1 MDNNNKTAEHLMK
14 RQQRSNYT
22 CDVLIIGGGSAGL
35 RAAIQAHDAGAN
47 VLLISRSKK
56 GDPHTTLARGGIN
69 AALGTMDPEDNWMIH
84 AADTLREGE
93 FLADYERVEILC
105 KNAPDAINELVSWG
119 ARFHREKDGRLTQ
132 RFFGAH
138 TYRRTVFYQDWTGQE
153 IVRVLMEQVNQRKIK
168 IIDNVYIAKLLL
180 LKSDGG
186 YDENS
191 ERLSSSSSSSSL
203 SKSATAQHK
212 EQLINEREEG
222 GGEGRE
228 EIKGAF
234 GIDVEK
240 KEFVTFECK
249 SLILAAGGYTRV
261 YAVSSSRIFENY
273 GEGIALAYEAGV
285 DLVDM
290 EMVQFH
296 PTGMVWPEKALGTL
310 ATEAIRG
317 EGGILLNS
325 KGERFMKNYDPERME
340 LGPRDVVARA
350 NYNEIISGRGTE
362 HGGVWLDVTHLRKEV
377 IQERLT
383 TMYEQFQELDGIDI
397 SKEKMEVGPTAHYSM
412 GGVVVEIN
420 CQTRVKGLFAVG
432 EVISQI
438 HGANRLGGN
447 SLLDTVV
454 FGKIAGDEAAKL
466 ALHARKGNT
475 KKTKDALSQ
484 PKSDIV
490 NQKNR
495 FDDDDD
501 NYKRIFA
508 IEEPMKFRSE
518 IQNLMMQNAGIVR
531 DETRLQNGLKRIL
544 ELKNEFYSNKHNI
557 INLKE
562 SSIAD
567 GNDKIENIII
577 SLQMKSS
584 LIACEAIIRS
594 ALMRQESRGA
604 HYRSDFPRLDDERW
618 KVNIYCTKRGNGG
631 TADPAAEMTLF
642 KQNVKE
648 ISGPIADFLKSHVK
662 AAHHRTFE

>member
-1 MDNNNKTAEHLMK
+1 MEK
-14 RQQRSNYT
+14 QSNYS

-35 RAAIQAHDAGAN
+35 RAAIEAHDAGAN
-47 VLLISRSKK
+47 VLIISKSKR

-69 AALGTMDPEDNWMIH
+69 AALGTMDPEDNWIIH

-93 FLADYERVEILC
+93 FLVDYERVEVLC
-105 KNAPDAINELVSWG
+105 KNAANAINELVEWG
-119 ARFHREKDGRLTQ
+119 ARFHREKDGSLTQ

-153 IVRVLMEQVNQRKIK
+153 IIRVLMDQVNQRKIK
-168 IIDNVYIAKLLL
+168 ILDNVYITKLLI
-180 LKSDGG
+180 KSKDD
-186 YDENS
+186 YDDVNS
-191 ERLSSSSSSSSL
+191 ERSLPLSSSL
-203 SKSATAQHK
+203 ATARSPEEQVVK
-212 EQLINEREEG
+212 EE
-222 GGEGRE
+222 E

-234 GIDVEK
+234 GVDIEN
-240 KEFVTFECK
+240 KEFVTFECN

-296 PTGMVWPEKALGTL
+296 PTGMVWPEKAVGTL

-383 TMYEQFQELDGIDI
+383 SMYEQFQRLDGIDI

-412 GGVVVEIN
+412 GGVVVDIK
-420 CQTRVKGLFAVG
+420 CRTKVRGLFAVG

-454 FGKIAGDEAAKL
+454 FGKIAGVEAARFAKQ
-466 ALHARKGNT
+466 AGKGKT
-475 KKTKDALSQ
+475 KKIEAQSQ
-484 PKSDIV
+484 LKSNGD
-490 NQKNR
+490 NQKKR
-495 FDDDDD
+495 FDDD
-501 NYKRIFA
+501 YYYYYEGIFVVK
-508 IEEPMKFRSE
+508 EPISFRNE
-518 IQNLMMQNAGIVR
+518 IQKLMQQNAGIVR
-531 DETRLQNGLKRIL
+531 EQIRLQNGLKKIL
-544 ELKNEFYSNKHNI
+544 ELKNEFYSNKDNN

-562 SSIAD
+562 FTID
-567 GNDKIENIII
+567 DDNIFENIV
-577 SLQMKSS
+577 LTWQVKSS

-604 HYRSDFPRLDDERW
+604 HYRSDFPKLDDERW
-618 KVNIYCTKRGNGG
+618 KVNIYCSKQG
-631 TADPAAEMTLF
+631 TGESAAAAEMVLF

-648 ISGPIADFLKSHVK
+648 IKGPLAYFLRSHLK
-662 AAHHRTFE
+662 APHHRTFE

>member
-1 MDNNNKTAEHLMK
+1 MTEHVMK
-14 RQQRSNYT
+14 KQSSYSY
-22 CDVLIIGGGSAGL
+22 DVLILGAGSAGL
-35 RAAIQAHDAGAN
+35 RAAIEAHDAGAN
-47 VLLISRSKK
+47 VLIISKSKS

-69 AALGTMDPEDNWMIH
+69 AALGTMDPEDNWIIH

-93 FLADYERVEILC
+93 FLADYERVEVLC
-105 KNAPDAINELVSWG
+105 KNAPDAVSELVNWG
-119 ARFHREKDGRLTQ
+119 AKFHRERDGRLTQ

-138 TYRRTVFYQDWTGQE
+138 TYRRTVFYEDWTGQE
-153 IVRVLMEQVNQRKIK
+153 IIRVLMEQVNQRKIK
-168 IIDNVYIAKLLL
+168 MIDNVYITKLLI
-180 LKSDGG
+180 
-186 YDENS
+186 
-191 ERLSSSSSSSSL
+191 
-203 SKSATAQHK
+203 KSADDVNRERSSTAISKQEEQVVK
-212 EQLINEREEG
+212 EEE
-222 GGEGRE
+222 EE

-234 GIDVEK
+234 GVDVEN

-296 PTGMVWPEKALGTL
+296 PTGMVWPEKAVGIL

-350 NYNEIISGRGTE
+350 AYNEIISGRGTE

-383 TMYEQFQELDGIDI
+383 TMYEQFQKLDGIDI

-412 GGVVVEIN
+412 GGVAVDIN
-420 CQTRVKGLFAVG
+420 CKTRVKGLFAVG

-454 FGKIAGDEAAKL
+454 FGKIAGGEAAKL
-466 ALHARKGNT
+466 AKHAGKGNT
-475 KKTKDALSQ
+475 KKTKEVPSHLKSNADN
-484 PKSDIV
+484 PK
-490 NQKNR
+490 KR
-495 FDDDDD
+495 FDVDDDDDDD
-501 NYKRIFA
+501 NSGIFVVKDP
-508 IEEPMKFRSE
+508 ISFRNE
-518 IQNLMMQNAGIVR
+518 IQELMNQNAGIVR
-531 DETRLQNGLKRIL
+531 EETRLQNGLKRIL
-544 ELKNEFYSNKHNI
+544 DLKNEFYSNKDNTNI
-557 INLKE
+557 NQFELH
-562 SSIAD
+562 D
-567 GNDKIENIII
+567 NNNFENVVL
-577 SLQMKSS
+577 SWQVKSS
-584 LIACEAIIRS
+584 LIVCEAIIRS
-594 ALMRQESRGA
+594 ALMREESRGA
-604 HYRSDFPRLDDERW
+604 HYRSDFPKIDDQSW
-618 KVNIYCTKRGNGG
+618 QVNIYCRKEGKGISG
-631 TADPAAEMTLF
+631 AAAKMVLL
-642 KQNVKE
+642 KDNVKE
-648 ISGPIADFLKSHVK
+648 IKGPLADFLKSHIK

>member
-1 MDNNNKTAEHLMK
+1 MK
-14 RQQRSNYT
+14 RQSSYY

-35 RAAIQAHDAGAN
+35 VAAIEAHDAGTN
-47 VLLISRSKK
+47 VLIISKSKK

-69 AALGTMDPEDNWMIH
+69 AALGTMDPEDNWIIH

-93 FLADYERVEILC
+93 FLADYERVEVLC
-105 KNAPDAINELVSWG
+105 KNAPDAINELVNWG

-138 TYRRTVFYQDWTGQE
+138 TYRRTVFYEDWTGQE
-153 IVRVLMEQVNQRKIK
+153 IIRVLMDQINQRKIK
-168 IIDNVYIAKLLL
+168 IIDNVYITKLL
-180 LKSDGG
+180 LKSEDDDGDING
-186 YDENS
+186 EAPP
-191 ERLSSSSSSSSL
+191 LSSSGTL
-203 SKSATAQHK
+203 TPEEQVGK
-212 EQLINEREEG
+212 EQEEV
-222 GGEGRE
+222 
-228 EIKGAF
+228 KGAF
-234 GIDVEK
+234 GIDIEK

-296 PTGMVWPEKALGTL
+296 PTGMVWPEKAVGTL

-383 TMYEQFQELDGIDI
+383 TMYEQFQKLDGIDI

-412 GGVVVEIN
+412 GGVVVDIN
-420 CQTRVKGLFAVG
+420 CRTTVKGLFAVG

-447 SLLDTVV
+447 SLLDTIV
-454 FGKIAGDEAAKL
+454 FGKIAGGEAAKF
-466 ALHARKGNT
+466 AKQGITENT
-475 KKTKDALSQ
+475 KKTEAPSQ
-484 PKSDIV
+484 LKSNV
-490 NQKNR
+490 YNQKKGL
-495 FDDDDD
+495 DD
-501 NYKRIFA
+501 NNDDYYGGIFVVK
-508 IEEPMKFRSE
+508 EPINFRNE
-518 IQNLMMQNAGIVR
+518 IQELMKQNAGIVR
-531 DETRLQNGLKRIL
+531 EQTRLQNGLKRIL
-544 ELKNEFYSNKHNI
+544 DMKDEFYSNKDNI
-557 INLKE
+557 KIKE
-562 SSIAD
+562 FEIDDYNNCEDVVLSW
-567 GNDKIENIII
+567 
-577 SLQMKSS
+577 QVKSS

-604 HYRSDFPRLDDERW
+604 HYRSDFPKLDDEKW
-618 KVNIYCTKRGNGG
+618 KINIYCRKEGKGKS
-631 TADPAAEMTLF
+631 AAAAKMVLF
-642 KQNVKE
+642 KDNVKE
-648 ISGPIADFLKSHVK
+648 IKGPLADFLKSHAK

>member
-1 MDNNNKTAEHLMK
+1 MENNKMAEHMK
-14 RQQRSNYT
+14 RQSNYT

-35 RAAIQAHDAGAN
+35 RAAIEAHDAGAN
-47 VLLISRSKK
+47 VTIISKSEK

-69 AALGTMDPEDNWMIH
+69 AALGTMDPEDNWVIH

-93 FLADYERVEILC
+93 FLADYQRVEVLC
-105 KNAPDAINELVSWG
+105 KNAPDAINELVNWG

-138 TYRRTVFYQDWTGQE
+138 TYRRTVFYEDWTGQE
-153 IVRVLMEQVNQRKIK
+153 IIRVLMDQVNQRKIK
-168 IIDNVYIAKLLL
+168 IIDNVYITKLL
-180 LKSDGG
+180 LKSESGDDGDING
-186 YDENS
+186 Q
-191 ERLSSSSSSSSL
+191 RPPLSSSTT
-203 SKSATAQHK
+203 ATPE
-212 EQLINEREEG
+212 EQVVKKQEAV
-222 GGEGRE
+222 
-228 EIKGAF
+228 KGAF
-234 GIDVEK
+234 GVDIEK

-296 PTGMVWPEKALGTL
+296 PTGMVWPEKAVGTL

-383 TMYEQFQELDGIDI
+383 TMYEQFQRLDGIDI

-412 GGVVVEIN
+412 GGVVVDIN
-420 CQTRVKGLFAVG
+420 CRTRVKGLFAVG

-447 SLLDTVV
+447 SLLDTIV
-454 FGKIAGDEAAKL
+454 FGKIAGNEAAKL
-466 ALHARKGNT
+466 AKQVMKENP
-475 KKTKDALSQ
+475 KKTKEVSSQ
-484 PKSDIV
+484 LKSSFV
-490 NQKNR
+490 KQKNR
-495 FDDDDD
+495 YDDD
-501 NYKRIFA
+501 YYYEGIFVVK
-508 IEEPMKFRSE
+508 EPIKFRSE
-518 IQNLMMQNAGIVR
+518 LQDLMMQNAGILR
-531 DETRLQNGLKRIL
+531 EQSRLQNGLKRIL

-557 INLKE
+557 NLKE
-562 SSIAD
+562 SNIAD
-567 GNDKIENIII
+567 DNNNTENIV
-577 SLQMKSS
+577 LTWQVKSS

-594 ALMRQESRGA
+594 ALMREESRGA
-604 HYRSDFPRLDDERW
+604 HFRSDFPKLDDERW
-618 KVNIYCTKRGNGG
+618 KLNIYCRKEGNEVPP
-631 TADPAAEMTLF
+631 AAAAEMTLF
-642 KQNVKE
+642 KDNVKE
-648 ISGPIADFLKSHVK
+648 IKGPLADSLKSHVK